1 MIDGFSE
8 SKLKKCFFFFFM
20 IHHDNLL
27 KKQNLS
33 VHSFL
38 AQPTRNQLYKKGKIL
53 AALNNRGG
61 SRTARRPVE
70 ANCKSVIFKG

>member
-33 VHSFL
+33 VHSFW
-38 AQPTRNQLYKKGKIL
+38 PNQLYKKGKIL